1 MSSITPLIPQQPAP
15 GLDVP
20 TVGGGTWSLAGQSP
34 ENFTMIVFYRG
45 LHCPI
50 CSMYL
55 GGLNKLAGDF
65 AERGVDIVVISSDTE
80 ERAAEA
86 KEKWGLDNLI
96 VGHSLDLDKAREW
109 GLYISAGKG
118 VGGAGIEEPALFSEP
133 GLFLVKPDNSVYFVT
148 TQTMPFARPAFA
160 ELLKGLDFVIA
171 KNYPGRGEVVDHR
184 AAAAA
189 E

>member
-1 MSSITPLIPQQPAP
+1 
-15 GLDVP
+15 
-20 TVGGGTWSLAGQSP
+20 
-34 ENFTMIVFYRG
+34 MIVFYRG

-55 GGLNKLAGDF
+55 GGLNKLAGEF
-65 AERGVDIVVISSDTE
+65 AEKGVDIVVISSDPE
-80 ERAAEA
+80 ERAAEP
-86 KEKWGLDNLI
+86 KEKWRLDNLI

-118 VGGAGIEEPALFSEP
+118 ISCAEIEEPALFSEP
-133 GLFLVKPDNSVYFVT
+133 VLFLVKPDNSVYFVT

-160 ELLKGLDFVIA
+160 ELLKGVEFVVV
-171 KNYPGRGEVVDHR
+171 KNYPGRGEIVDHHQ
-184 AAAAA
+184 AVAA